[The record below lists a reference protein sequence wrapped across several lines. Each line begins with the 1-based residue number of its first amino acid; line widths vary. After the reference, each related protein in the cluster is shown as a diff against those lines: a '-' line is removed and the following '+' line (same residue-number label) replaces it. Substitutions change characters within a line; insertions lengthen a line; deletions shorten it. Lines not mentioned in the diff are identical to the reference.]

1 MDTTKFIGAEHIG
14 IPCRDIEE
22 TISFYEKL
30 GFSLDWRT
38 TSGTNVAFLSLGDM
52 VIETYEAES
61 LSKVNGA
68 VDHIAIRVKD
78 VESLY
83 KEALAEGYEI
93 ASDGLECL
101 PFLENGVKFFKF
113 YGPNRELLELLERL

>member
-1 MDTTKFIGAEHIG
+1 MDTSKIIGAEHIG

-22 TISFYEKL
+22 TIAFYQKL
-30 GFSLDWRT
+30 GFKLDWRT
-38 TSGTNVAFLSLGDM
+38 KEGTKVAFLSLNDII
-52 VIETYEAES
+52 IETYESETLA
-61 LSKVNGA
+61 KVNGA
-68 VDHIAIRVKD
+68 VDHVALRVSD

-83 KEALAEGYEI
+83 KEALQEGYEI
-93 ASDGLECL
+93 ASDGLESL